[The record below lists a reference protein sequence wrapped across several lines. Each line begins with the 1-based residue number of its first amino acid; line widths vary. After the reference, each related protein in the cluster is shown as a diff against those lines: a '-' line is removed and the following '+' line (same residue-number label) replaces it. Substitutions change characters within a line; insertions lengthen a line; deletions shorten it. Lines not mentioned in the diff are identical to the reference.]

1 MRMRNTETC
10 HLSPSLVPL
19 ALGRI
24 LSPRLVKIGSPQFRK
39 LIVNLLPFQSVQN
52 LRQIVSIMDMA
63 ARRIITERKEALRS
77 GEDAVLQ
84 QIGEGKDILSRLRE
98 YIRKFYRSSADLTHS
113 PRQHGKSR
121 R

>member
-1 MRMRNTETC
+1 MRIRNTEIC
-10 HLSPSLVPL
+10 YLSPSLVPL

-24 LSPRLVKIGSPQFRK
+24 LLPRLVQIGSPQFRK